1 MNITPFESDW
11 TFLCDGWCMNTTP
24 FESDWIF
31 LCDSSDMA
39 RDKAMSLENVMC
51 VAFLLDEV
59 SDWIAV

>member
-1 MNITPFESDW
+1 
-11 TFLCDGWCMNTTP
+11 MNTTP
-24 FESDWIF
+24 FDSDWIF